1 MSIREWLAIAMFGS
15 FVLGLLS
22 GFPVAWVLGGIAVL
36 FTALAIVVE
45 RELGFHTG
53 VDWSYAS
60 LVADRIWDLM
70 DNWVLVALPMFVCM
84 GLLLDRAG
92 VAADLM
98 RDVSRLFGRL
108 RGGLAVSVALIGIVL
123 AASTGIIGA
132 SVVLLALL
140 GLPPMMEARYD
151 PAFAAGTVCAV
162 GTLGIL
168 IPPSIMLVVYGGLT
182 GMKETSVGNLFAA
195 AIIPGVILSSIY
207 LAYVAIRCYINPKLG
222 PPIPAEDRTATA
234 GQKIVMT
241 LKSFVPPFGLILV
254 VMGTI
259 LAGVAT
265 PTEAAALGCVG
276 ALILALFNRKLNWQ
290 VFSQACDSTLRTTSM
305 IMLLFVGGKL
315 FSVVFLSMGGGDVVA
330 DLLLGMDV
338 NDYVILFIMMG
349 VVFMMGM
356 FIDWAAILLVVVPI
370 FTPIAADLGFNPLW
384 FAMLI
389 CVNLQTSFLTPP
401 FGYALFY
408 FKGVAPPEY
417 TMADIY
423 KGILPFVVIQLVGL
437 GLMVAFPQI
446 ITWLPSVFFGG

>member
-1 MSIREWLAIAMFGS
+1 MSPEIMTILMFATLMLMIALGHPLAITLAAVATLYGLIDNGGNILPLFDLFLNNSWGI
-15 FVLGLLS
+15 FLNYVLVAIPLFIFMAQILDRSKVSEGLFDALYI
-22 GFPVAWVLGGIAVL
+22 VLGG
-36 FTALAIVVE
+36 
-45 RELGFHTG
+45 
-53 VDWSYAS
+53 
-60 LVADRIWDLM
+60 
-70 DNWVLVALPMFVCM
+70 
-84 GLLLDRAG
+84 
-92 VAADLM
+92 
-98 RDVSRLFGRL
+98 L
-108 RGGLAVSVALIGIVL
+108 RGGLGLAVVVVCTVF
-123 AASTGIIGA
+123 AATTGIIGA
-132 SVVLLALL
+132 SVVAMGLLAT
-140 GLPPMMEARYD
+140 
-151 PAFAAGTVCAV
+151 PALMKKGYQKELSSGIICAA

-417 TMADIY
+417 TMGDIY
-423 KGILPFVVIQLVGL
+423 RGIMPFVIIQLVGL
-437 GLMVAFPQI
+437 GIMIFFPEV
-446 ITWLPSVFFGG
+446 ITWLPSLFFGR